1 MWKKIAV
8 LQVLLLIALCAFW
21 AGTETKAD
29 EPLSRQFVTQ
39 NEEGNLLYIWIY
51 DAGSKE
57 WNVTRLNF
65 DKSNLTEIDIP
76 LK

>member
-1 MWKKIAV
+1 MWKIIAI
-8 LQVLLLIALCAFW
+8 LQLLLLIVVCVYW
-21 AGTETKAD
+21 AGTETQAD

-57 WNVTRLNF
+57 WNVSRLNF
-65 DKSNLTEIDIP
+65 DEGTLAEIGIP